1 MEENS
6 GGIKA
11 IILDPNVDI
20 VVIEDVKVIRILS
33 DDYNLLIMKNYT
45 PIIGEIN
52 GSVLFEKEETT
63 KYENIKGFYSL
74 SHNIFHLIIKGKGDN
89 NDK

>member
-63 KYENIKGFYSL
+63 KYENITGFYSL